1 MAGLRE
7 RLRPKFLH
15 WFPNETMVDR
25 FARALA
31 RHKALDIK
39 EFCEAFEF
47 FGRVRRRFE
56 STHVAD
62 LCCGHGLTG
71 ILFAIFERRAER
83 VLLVDRKRPPAFDR
97 IMAATLEVAPWV
109 AKKVEFIEG
118 AVEGVDL
125 APETMVVGVHACGHR
140 TDRCIDAAV
149 RVGGPVAVMPCCYSH
164 QTYSNRILAFRD
176 AIGRELAVD
185 IERTYGL
192 EAKGYRVRWTAIP
205 RSITVM
211 NRILIARPEGGLPP

>member
-1 MAGLRE
+1 M
-7 RLRPKFLH
+7 
-15 WFPNETMVDR
+15 
-25 FARALA
+25 
-31 RHKALDIK
+31 
-39 EFCEAFEF
+39 
-47 FGRVRRRFE
+47 
-56 STHVAD
+56 
-62 LCCGHGLTG
+62 
-71 ILFAIFERRAER
+71 
-83 VLLVDRKRPPAFDR
+83 VDRKRPPAFDR

-118 AVEGVDL
+118 AEEGVEL

-192 EAKGYRVRWTAIP
+192 EAKGYHVRWTAIP

-211 NRILIARPEGGLPP
+211 NRILIARPREDA

>member
-1 MAGLRE
+1 M
-7 RLRPKFLH
+7 RPKFLH

-31 RHKALDIK
+31 RHRAIDIK

-47 FGRVRRRFE
+47 FGRVRRRLQ

-71 ILFAIFERRAER
+71 ILFAIFERQIEQ

-97 IMAATLEVAPWV
+97 IMTATLEVAPWV
-109 AKKVEFIEG
+109 AKKVTFVESSL
-118 AVEGVDL
+118 EGVEL
-125 APETMVVGVHACGHR
+125 APETMVVGVHACGFR
-140 TDRCIDAAV
+140 TDRCIDAAI

-164 QTYSNRILAFRD
+164 QTYSDRRLPFRD

-192 EAKGYRVRWTAIP
+192 EARGYDVKWKAIP

-211 NRILIARPEGGLPP
+211 NRILMARPLPPT